1 MGERPAALRLDGAD
15 AYAAAMTA
23 APPAG
28 DYVVIRGR
36 QLDLA
41 RRVNPRL
48 FDPAY
53 IAQLREEVANAKPF
67 PHLVVSDW
75 FDPVLL
81 ELVREEFDLYGTK
94 NWRFLVDDQQRVHR
108 STSFCG
114 FGPASEIY
122 FNTVNSGWFVDLL
135 SQISGVEDLLPDP
148 QLYGGGLHETRPGGK
163 FGIHRDFDR
172 HIRHGLDN
180 RMVFMTYLNKDWDP
194 AWGASLE
201 LWGGE
206 PQHCIRSI
214 PPELGTSVLLLHG
227 PTSFHGHPLP
237 MTAPAGQTR
246 RSVATY
252 YYHNRDA
259 VPLRVGR
266 VTTVF
271 LTAHRSRR
279 LRYLV
284 RQLLPPVLVDAI
296 KRIVAPR

>member
-1 MGERPAALRLDGAD
+1 MGERPALRLDGAD

-41 RRVNPRL
+41 RRVNPCL

-53 IAQLREEVANAKPF
+53 IARLRDEVANAQPF
-67 PHLVVSDW
+67 PHLVVHDW
-75 FDPVLL
+75 FDPLLL
-81 ELVREEFDLYGTK
+81 ELVREEFDLYRAS
-94 NWRFLVDDQQRVHR
+94 NWKLYFDDLQNVRR
-108 STSFCG
+108 SATYQG

-122 FNTVNSGWFVDLL
+122 FAIVNSGWFVDLL
-135 SQISGVEDLLPDP
+135 AQISGVEDLLPDP
-148 QLYGGGLHETRPGGK
+148 QLYGGGLHETRAGGK

-172 HIRHGLDN
+172 HVRHGLDN
-180 RMVFMTYLNKDWDP
+180 CMVFMTYLNKDWDP

-206 PQHCIRSI
+206 PPHCMRSI

-227 PTSFHGHPLP
+227 PNSFHGHPLP
-237 MTAPAGQTR
+237 MTTPDGVTR

-271 LTAHRSRR
+271 LTAHRSKR
-279 LRYLV
+279 LRYFV

-296 KRIVAPR
+296 KRFIAPR